1 MYQWT
6 ELMQHFVV
14 CILQYFLWYL
24 CLLPLILP
32 RLKLCKIEGLILIVM
47 WLAGQVS
54 SMSTLFSVISTYI
67 LSTIFKEFFRNLSHY
82 RLSTN
87 ELGLQLTHLFRH
99 YYSMFFQFLLYYAS
113 FVICFREFGY
123 SLHTCWS
130 FKDITHSCTYGLLD
144 FCSSLS
150 ICTFFLDY

>member
-87 ELGLQLTHLFRH
+87 ELGLQLTHLFRCFGRD
-99 YYSMFFQFLLYYAS
+99 SAIIIPCFSNFCFIMQVLLFALGS
-113 FVICFREFGY
+113 LVIPCIPAGVSR
-123 SLHTCWS
+123 T
-130 FKDITHSCTYGLLD
+130 
-144 FCSSLS
+144 
-150 ICTFFLDY
+150 